1 MEADPHHII
10 IEDPDG
16 SCTLI
21 LDNMTADDSGQYMC
35 FATSSAGNAS
45 SLGKI
50 TVQGRSRG
58 QTLKS
63 LKKKRPHSS
72 PAFIVVPPRFVNKL
86 RNCLFAAGEDAQ
98 FTCVIQSAPSPKIRY
113 THIQTHI
120 ICEPSYFIL
129 C

>member
-45 SLGKI
+45 TLGKI
-50 TVQGRSRG
+50 TVQG
-58 QTLKS
+58 T
-63 LKKKRPHSS
+63 
-72 PAFIVVPPRFVNKL
+72 KL
-86 RNCLFAAGEDAQ
+86 LGW
-98 FTCVIQSAPSPKIRY
+98 
-113 THIQTHI
+113 
-120 ICEPSYFIL
+120 
-129 C
+129 